1 MDRKPPSN
9 GAAPQSNDR
18 AAAKKVKANHTGT
31 TKKPTPKKAV
41 ARKPRKSNPDRGRK
55 YDWLTIRTAFIEGIQ
70 EEEGADPRKFLN
82 MKELAEHFGIPVQRI
97 RERGAEERW
106 YDQRE
111 QYRMKMA
118 KRRQA
123 KRILELSEE
132 SLDFDSKS
140 LGLAKLGMAMVTTRM
155 SEIARDVKEHATRRE
170 EALRQQMAGYP
181 ADPEDMQTVIDAREL
196 DTLARAATGWQM
208 LGQKALG
215 TDVQRMEIQQDIQHN
230 IDMDVEVTSISAELG
245 RDDPERLSGF
255 LMAAQ
260 RAGIIGDFL
269 LNQGE
274 LEGSGNPEI
283 DNAVADIV
291 DAELLEDD
299 EPTEGESLQF

>member
-1 MDRKPPSN
+1 MDRRPPSN

-18 AAAKKVKANHTGT
+18 AAAKKAKANYTSADR
-31 TKKPTPKKAV
+31 PRTPKKPGPKKSV

-70 EEEGADPRKFLN
+70 DEDGAERRFLN
-82 MKELAEHFGIPVQRI
+82 MKELAEHFGIPTQRI

-155 SEIARDVKEHATRRE
+155 SEIARDVKEQQIRRE
-170 EALRQQMAGYP
+170 EAVKQQANGYP
-181 ADPEDMQTVIDAREL
+181 VDPEDMQTVIDAREL

-245 RDDPERLSGF
+245 RDDPERLAGF
-255 LMAAQ
+255 LQAAK
-260 RAGIIGDFL
+260 RAGL
-269 LNQGE
+269 LQIVEEAEQLDNTEAEMLGI
-274 LEGSGNPEI
+274 EGSAEEE
-283 DNAVADIV
+283 VLE
-291 DAELLEDD
+291 AELIE
-299 EPTEGESLQF
+299 EEV